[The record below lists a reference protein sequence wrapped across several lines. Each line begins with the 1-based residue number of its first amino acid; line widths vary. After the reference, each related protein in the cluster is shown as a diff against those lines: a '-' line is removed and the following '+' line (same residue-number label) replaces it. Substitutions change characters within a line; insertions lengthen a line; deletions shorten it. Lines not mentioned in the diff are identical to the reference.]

1 MLVDTGTKYLFLQ
14 EVHGGVTYHPNGLF
28 HSEEGVLQC
37 FPWWSPLLATFY
49 GRSLF
54 GHEQRDCRAD
64 LHFLIYSVAFL
75 LSGLEA
81 QI

>member
-1 MLVDTGTKYLFLQ
+1 MDFSIARKVYFN
-14 EVHGGVTYHPNGLF
+14 VFHGGVHF
-28 HSEEGVLQC
+28 
-37 FPWWSPLLATFY
+37 FTFY